1 MYCSKCQREI
11 DDDSLYCV
19 HCGQQVKRC
28 SYCHKVVGENDQ
40 FCSQCG
46 NNLLNNESSNQYQ
59 PINTNQSRV
68 EEKLDGYYQPLK
80 DVTFEEK
87 PDERVVFEDIPQ
99 KKKVNYKVVGIA
111 FAVLMCFTI
120 VGYYYLKNGQK
131 PILKDPDETTVEP
144 VQNEMVIGSTTSAS
158 SMIGNANF
166 NGTSFYDGKNL
177 YTCDDNGYIV
187 KMDSKLENRVT
198 LLRQESKCLNV
209 VGDIIYYTNSL
220 DQLCSIT
227 TEGKDQ
233 KVILNQSVFYLN
245 VKGDKAYYQ
254 LDEGQGE
261 GEYICVY
268 DLKTNK
274 QTKLND
280 RASYN
285 LNILDDK
292 IYYTSSDGIYS
303 MGLDGKG
310 EEKLVS
316 GKVTNAIVQSDKI
329 YYGQPDKGTISYYDI
344 KDKKIEDVITKD
356 NMYLLNITEQYLFYL
371 NNEGNILRYDLKSKD
386 IKKVYYSGV
395 ASDLQIVGDKIIVT
409 VNGQQYKNKS
419 SYKVIMDFDG
429 NTQQRLFTESD
440 GSFI

>member
-1 MYCSKCQREI
+1 
-11 DDDSLYCV
+11 
-19 HCGQQVKRC
+19 
-28 SYCHKVVGENDQ
+28 
-40 FCSQCG
+40 
-46 NNLLNNESSNQYQ
+46 
-59 PINTNQSRV
+59 
-68 EEKLDGYYQPLK
+68 
-80 DVTFEEK
+80 
-87 PDERVVFEDIPQ
+87 
-99 KKKVNYKVVGIA
+99 
-111 FAVLMCFTI
+111 
-120 VGYYYLKNGQK
+120 
-131 PILKDPDETTVEP
+131 
-144 VQNEMVIGSTTSAS
+144 
-158 SMIGNANF
+158 
-166 NGTSFYDGKNL
+166 
-177 YTCDDNGYIV
+177 
-187 KMDSKLENRVT
+187 
-198 LLRQESKCLNV
+198 
-209 VGDIIYYTNSL
+209 DIIYYTNAQ